1 MLSIALK
8 NVGTNFSI
16 KLKRKIMAKHKIK
29 IISENIIEVD
39 GRVFIS
45 EKSLTETFKELRS
58 IIADLKDKM
67 KA

>member
-1 MLSIALK
+1 
-8 NVGTNFSI
+8 
-16 KLKRKIMAKHKIK
+16 MAKHKIK